1 MSWITEEIVDGKKV
15 RALNIVL
22 PTRGCS
28 YNKCYMCSYSLGI
41 VPKENLL
48 EIVKNELE
56 NREVKKVKIFTSGSF
71 LDSKEIKY
79 EDQMDIFNYLSQKDI
94 DEVTVETRPEFVDKE
109 NLEKLKD
116 TLNKS
121 LEIAI
126 GLESANDYVLKYCV
140 NKGITYNDFLAA
152 AEILSSLEIK
162 IKTYVF
168 LKPLF
173 LTEYESILDAVKTC
187 EKIEEITDSVSINPM
202 AIHKKTLVEYF
213 WQRGEY
219 KLPWIWSLIYVLNEI
234 SDLDFH
240 SICHPVAL
248 GKRRGIHNCG
258 KCDMDLRKLIAE
270 YSLKNKKIEYYH
282 ECKEEWEKIL
292 KKEW

>member
-1 MSWITEEIVDGKKV
+1 MSWITEEIVNGKKEK
-15 RALNIVL
+15 ALNIVL
-22 PTRGCS
+22 PTKGCS

-56 NREVKKVKIFTSGSF
+56 NREVKKLKIFTSGSF
-71 LDSKEIKY
+71 LDSKEIRY
-79 EDQMDIFNYLSQKDI
+79 EDQIEIFDYLSHTDI
-94 DEVTVETRPEFVDKE
+94 DEITVETRPEFVDKE
-109 NLEKLKD
+109 NLKKLKD
-116 TLNKS
+116 TLNKN
-121 LEIAI
+121 LEIAL
-126 GLESANDYVLKYCV
+126 GLESANDYILEYCI
-140 NKGITYNDFLAA
+140 NKGFTYNDFLAST
-152 AEILSSLEIK
+152 EILSALEIK
-162 IKTYVF
+162 IKAYVF

-173 LTEYESILDAVKTC
+173 LTEYESILDAVNAC
-187 EKIEEITDSVSINPM
+187 EKIEEIVDSVSINPM
-202 AIHKKTLVEYF
+202 AIHKKTLAEYF

-219 KLPWIWSLIYVLNEI
+219 KLPWIWSLIHVLNEI

-248 GKRRGIHNCG
+248 GKKRGIHNCG

-282 ECKEEWEKIL
+282 ECKEEWKKIL
-292 KKEW
+292 KREW

>member
-1 MSWITEEIVDGKKV
+1 MSWITEEIVNGKKEK
-15 RALNIVL
+15 ALNIVL
-22 PTRGCS
+22 PTKGCS
-28 YNKCYMCSYSLGI
+28 YNKCYMCSYSLDI

-56 NREVKKVKIFTSGSF
+56 NREVKKLKIFTSGSF
-71 LDSKEIKY
+71 LDSKEIRY
-79 EDQMDIFNYLSQKDI
+79 EDQIEIFDYLSHTDI
-94 DEVTVETRPEFVDKE
+94 DEITVETRPEFVDKE
-109 NLEKLKD
+109 NLKKLKD
-116 TLNKS
+116 TLNKN
-121 LEIAI
+121 LEIAL
-126 GLESANDYVLKYCV
+126 GLESANDYVLEYCI
-140 NKGITYNDFLAA
+140 NKGFTYNDFLAST
-152 AEILSSLEIK
+152 EILSALEIK
-162 IKTYVF
+162 IKAYVF

-173 LTEYESILDAVKTC
+173 LTEYESILDAVNAC
-187 EKIEEITDSVSINPM
+187 EKMEEIVDSVSINPM
-202 AIHKKTLVEYF
+202 AIHKKTLAEYF

-292 KKEW
+292 KREW